1 MAYAPMQRRR
11 VIRAVYDDLAHG
23 RRAMIALQRAG
34 IDAMNISLAG
44 RPIDRAEAN
53 LDKRAEEGRATGY
66 VLRRVL
72 AGAAIGA
79 AIGALIALAGSIV
92 YNAIGG
98 RELITSGTAVGVGV
112 GALGLSAAGG
122 VFGGIAGMGLG
133 SQWELTF
140 DEERGDGDVVLEINV
155 EDDDARTKIS
165 DTLRTTDPSRV
176 EEG

>member
-1 MAYAPMQRRR
+1 MQRRR

-44 RPIDRAEAN
+44 RPIDCAEAN

-79 AIGALIALAGSIV
+79 VIGAVMALAGSIV

-98 RELITSGTAVGVGV
+98 RELLTNGTAVAVAV

-140 DEERGDGDVVLEINV
+140 DDERGDGDVVLEINV
-155 EDDDARTKIS
+155 EGEGARTKINEV
-165 DTLRTTDPSRV
+165 LRATGPSRV
-176 EEG
+176 DEE